1 MYLLL
6 LNEYNLTSNF
16 KELHEV
22 VELTMDISAHSDRTV
37 DSLLEKHKFIQCFVG
52 NSFSQLTEF
61 HLYIAL
67 FRQDLLGFLTEHFHL
82 KAYDR

>member
-37 DSLLEKHKFIQCFVG
+37 DSLLENHKFIQCFVMP
-52 NSFSQLTEF
+52 S
-61 HLYIAL
+61 
-67 FRQDLLGFLTEHFHL
+67 
-82 KAYDR
+82 